1 MMKNQK
7 INCLLIALT
16 GALCLS
22 ACASGSSSSPTPT
35 PTPSPSPAPTPPGPT
50 PTPTPV
56 AGESGVYAVSVF
68 SLSMSFATQ
77 PSAANWVNF
86 TSGTTNS
93 IAGLVA
99 TESRIALLDRPA
111 VTAADTSSQY
121 NIYGGTQIQLIAAN
135 TSLPVTITGGA
146 GADGV
151 LPLIPATQIATNGSN
166 VVVAAPSTV
175 DNAYAVSAY
184 TLYTITADGKPS
196 AITNYLNT
204 NGTSTALAP
213 VAAQPVVVFI
223 NGMYYAYNVVAGSV
237 LYSQNGTTWQQ
248 ALITGGA
255 GSNINNVVQVSG
267 NTFALQTG
275 VSLFLGSSPF
285 SFGTSPTISFDNSN
299 DFIAAN
305 GSGRL
310 YTYDNSDYPTKIALY
325 TPSATSLG
333 AVVAVSTA
341 SLFAAPQQM
350 ILAGNSV
357 YLLSTT
363 GQLYLVPVNGNVV
376 ATPVIA
382 ETTTKTPPTYL
393 QAPPVYGGFIAPMG
407 SQVLMVN
414 NQNTYADYHAGDIA
428 FSTNNG
434 SISAVSTVNPTT
446 GVANFTNL
454 ASGMNYT
461 STIDPLTSRQTLV
474 AGFAGTQATYMMV
487 LTNGGVLVSSANG
500 FVEAAPIL
508 HPWDGTTGEGM
519 PADVDQLVS
528 TNGTYLAVDNGNTAS
543 GGGNLYFSDND
554 GASWTDIP
562 AASLP
567 VYPSTGP
574 LLTTQN
580 GYYYIIFNGEDKTYQ
595 TATPQ
600 NLATWVQVS
609 SLPVPNSAK
618 VTQTTAQGKKLNR
631 QLLTSIYINN
641 PYRNYNGTYY
651 EFYGDTSLGIYNP
664 TTGQTTLTYNTLPQD
679 TYYQNI
685 AYNGTTFAI
694 AQEASSYI
702 WTSSSLTGGP
712 ASWTQN
718 TATFNGI
725 NGAMDV
731 SGAVSNFLWTG
742 KIWILGNNLP
752 TGGLGSPPNG
762 YVFSSSNLTDWS
774 AATYTAQ
781 PSGIPTYVSGF
792 PQLF

>member
-1 MMKNQK
+1 MKSQK
-7 INCLLIALT
+7 INCLLIALSA
-16 GALCLS
+16 ALCLS
-22 ACASGSSSSPTPT
+22 ACASGTSSSPTPT
-35 PTPSPSPAPTPPGPT
+35 PTPSPSPTPTPPAPT

-151 LPLIPATQIATNGSN
+151 LPLIPATQIATNGNN

-275 VSLFLGSSPF
+275 VSLFLGSGPF
-285 SFGTSPTISFDNSN
+285 NFGTSPTISFDNSN

-305 GSGRL
+305 GNGYL
-310 YTYDNSDYPTKIALY
+310 YTYDNSDYPGQIAAY
-325 TPSATSLG
+325 TPIAVSLG
-333 AVVAVSTA
+333 APVALSTA
-341 SLFAAPQQM
+341 SLPRPQQM
-350 ILAGNSV
+350 ILAGNNI

-363 GQLYLVPVNGNVV
+363 GALELAPINGNTIS
-376 ATPVIA
+376 APVIA
-382 ETTTKTPPTYL
+382 QTTTKTPPTYL
-393 QAPPVYGGFIAPMG
+393 QAPPAFGGFIATMG

-414 NQNTYADYHAGDIA
+414 NQNTYADYNGGDISA
-428 FSTNNG
+428 VTNNG
-434 SISAVSTVNPTT
+434 SISAVSAVNPSNGVASFVNLATGMNLSNDTVNNP
-446 GVANFTNL
+446 
-454 ASGMNYT
+454 
-461 STIDPLTSRQTLV
+461 IPSRQTLI
-474 AGFAGTQATYMMV
+474 AGFAGTQTNYMMA
-487 LTNGGVLVSSANG
+487 LTNGGVLVSSESG

-508 HPWDGTTGEGM
+508 HPLDGTTGEGM
-519 PADVDQLVS
+519 PADLNQLVS
-528 TNGTYLAVDNGNTAS
+528 TNGSYLAADSNYSGNGV
-543 GGGNLYFSDND
+543 NLYFSDND

-567 VYPSTGP
+567 VYPSNGP
-574 LLTTQN
+574 IITTQN
-580 GYYYIIFNGEDKTYQ
+580 GYYFIIFEGEGKMYQ

-600 NLATWVQVS
+600 NLASWVQVS
-609 SLPVPNSAK
+609 NIPLVTNSTKINKQAQAK
-618 VTQTTAQGKKLNR
+618 GLNSH
-631 QLLTSIYINN
+631 QLNTSFIGS
-641 PYRNYNGTYY
+641 PYKYYNGTYY
-651 EFYGDTSLGIYNP
+651 EFYGDTSLGVYNQ
-664 TTGQTTLTYNTLPQD
+664 TTGETAIIDGILPQD
-679 TYYQNI
+679 TYYENV

-694 AQEASSYI
+694 AQEFSNYI
-702 WTSSSLTGGP
+702 WTSSSLTGGST
-712 ASWTQN
+712 SWTQN
-718 TATFNGI
+718 AATFNGI
-725 NGAMDV
+725 NGTMDIN
-731 SGAVSNFLWTG
+731 SGINSFLWTG
-742 KIWILGNNLP
+742 KTWILGNSLV
-752 TGGLGSPPNG
+752 GGSLGTPPSG
-762 YVFSSSNLTDWS
+762 YVFSSTNLTTWN
-774 AATYTAQ
+774 AAVYTSPVAVT
-781 PSGIPTYVSGF
+781 TYVNGV
-792 PQLF
+792 PKLF